1 MNRILFIAATL
12 FASFTVAAAPAK
24 PRIEA
29 VFVLDS
35 TGSMGGLIEG
45 AKQKIWSIAND
56 MINRKPVP
64 DIRIGLVSYRDK
76 GDEYVTRTFDLSDD
90 IDAVYANL
98 RSYQASGGGDEPES
112 VNQALYEAV
121 NKISWSKDK
130 GVLRV
135 IFLVG
140 DCPPHMDYQDDV
152 KYPVTCQ
159 EAVKKDLIINTVQ
172 CGSVAKTTPIWQE
185 IARLSEG
192 QYVQLSQTGDMV
204 AISTPFDAEIAKV
217 NTALNKTVIPYGDA
231 RQQAAVEGKMR
242 LASEVAATAPAAAAD
257 RAAYNLLDAGKAVQG
272 RGDLVNDF
280 RDGSVKFD
288 ALKPAELPEP
298 MRNMTDAERKDY
310 LQQQTAERE
319 KLNAQL
325 TALAKQRGEFI
336 STEKKK
342 QAAAGAKD
350 SFDATVNRIV
360 ESQAEKKLK

>member
-1 MNRILFIAATL
+1 MNRILFMIATM
-12 FASFTVAAAPAK
+12 FASFTLAAAPAK

-35 TGSMGGLIEG
+35 TGSMSGLIEG

-56 MINRKPVP
+56 MISRKPAP
-64 DIRIGLVSYRDK
+64 EIRIGLVTYRDK
-76 GDEYVTRTFDLSDD
+76 GDEYITKTFDLSDD

-98 RSYQASGGGDEPES
+98 RSFQANGGGDEPES

-152 KYPVTCQ
+152 KYAVTCQ

-172 CGSVAKTTPIWQE
+172 CGNVAKTTPIWQE

-204 AISTPFDAEIAKV
+204 AITTPFDAEIAKV
-217 NTALNKTVIPYGDA
+217 NTELNKTVIPYGDA
-231 RQQAAVEGKMR
+231 RQQAAVEGKLR
-242 LASEVAATAPAAAAD
+242 LATEAVAATPAAAAD
-257 RAAYNLLDAGKAVQG
+257 RAAYNLKDSGKAIQG
-272 RGDLVNDF
+272 RGDLLNDL
-280 RDGSVKFD
+280 REGSVKYE
-288 ALKPAELPEP
+288 ALKPADLPEP
-298 MRNMTDAERKDY
+298 MRDMTDTQRKEY
-310 LQQQTAERE
+310 VQKQTAERE
-319 KLNAQL
+319 KLNAQI
-325 TALAKQRGEFI
+325 TTLAKQREEFI
-336 STEKKK
+336 SAEKKK
-342 QAAAGAKD
+342 QAAAGSKD
-350 SFDATVNRIV
+350 SFDATVSRIV
-360 ESQAEKKLK
+360 ESQAEKKLR